1 MSEELLDSVL
11 LIVRN
16 VMQCMRLIS
25 VIRRSGYNVASR
37 ITAIDLSDAHDYNLD
52 LDLEHESSQALQRMR
67 DGGDHHSS
75 GNGWSPQTRPET
87 LVSNHPNE
95 SVIAM
100 DSAELD
106 DTHL

>member
-25 VIRRSGYNVASR
+25 VIRRSGYNVSTR
-37 ITAIDLSDAHDYNLD
+37 IMAIDLNDAHDYNLD
-52 LDLEHESSQALQRMR
+52 LDLEEESSQALQRMR
-67 DGGDHHSS
+67 DGGDHRS
-75 GNGWSPQTRPET
+75 GERGWSPQSRPDTFVATRPDD
-87 LVSNHPNE
+87 SI
-95 SVIAM
+95 IAM
-100 DSAELD
+100 DSTEID